1 MFYLP
6 KNTSISELLDKLLP
20 LYESFQ
26 TKKPQDNPNLHQ
38 DNIIDSSFK
47 NKISQPQN
55 EI

>member
-26 TKKPQDNPNLHQ
+26 TKKLQDNLNSNP
-38 DNIIDSSFK
+38 DKIIDSGLK
-47 NKISQPQN
+47 NKINQP
-55 EI
+55 